1 MHQHRVRTRKRHG
14 LDKLKG
20 EKKKPRLFL
29 VGHPNVGKSVIFS
42 HLTGAYMTVS
52 NYPGTTVELA
62 SGLSSFK
69 PHWEVVDT
77 PGINSFLP
85 HSADEAVTLNLLLD
99 RQPEDTVLV
108 VADAKN
114 LRRSL
119 LLATNLLEMGYP
131 FIIDLNMLDEA
142 EMRGIEIDTETLSQ
156 LLGVEVVK
164 TVATEGKGI
173 DKLIKAVNRAREPHF
188 RFHYEKR
195 IEEAVEQISSYLPQA
210 SVEKRFM
217 ALMTLAGNE
226 VVKKKVKQLVSAEDW
241 RKIQGIVDNTQLQT
255 DEPLALRIEKKRADV
270 VAQLVKRVFKQKK
283 LAHASSFFEKI
294 GAATMHPLLGL
305 PFLAFILFVIYEVV
319 GVFAA
324 GTLVDFLENQIFGSY
339 INPFLIYLIAPLP
352 YLLRDFL
359 MGPYGLISMGLTY
372 ALAIVLPIVTAFFFI
387 FSLLEDTGYLPRLA
401 ALLNRAFKAVGLSG
415 KAVLPL
421 VLGLGCATMAT
432 LTSRILETKKERI
445 IVTLLLALAIPCSAQ
460 LGVIMGLLASVS
472 LQVFLIYVLV
482 IVLQL
487 LLVGFLAARL
497 IPGERAD
504 FLIEIPPF
512 RVPKFSNLLI
522 KTLYRVEWF
531 LKEAVPLF
539 LIGTAILFLA
549 DRSGLLSYLE
559 RVVSPVVKGFVGL
572 PPQTTEAFIMGF
584 LRRDYGAAGLFKL
597 AKAGLLQTNQILV
610 SMVVITLFVPC
621 IANFLVIIK
630 ERGWKIALAI
640 IGFIFPFAFLVGG
653 MLNFI
658 LNLFGVKL

>member
-1 MHQHRVRTRKRHG
+1 MHQHRVRARKKHG

-20 EKKKPRLFL
+20 KLGKARLFL
-29 VGHPNVGKSVIFS
+29 VGHPNAGKSVIFS
-42 HLTGAYMTVS
+42 HLTGAYMNVS

-62 SGLSSFK
+62 SGQSSFNS
-69 PHWEVVDT
+69 HCEVIDT

-85 HSADEAVTLNLLLD
+85 HSADEAVTLNLLLERRPQD
-99 RQPEDTVLV
+99 SVLV

-119 LLATNLLEMGYP
+119 LLATYLLEMGYP
-131 FIIDLNMLDEA
+131 FLIDLNMLDEA
-142 EMRGIEIDTETLSQ
+142 EVRGIEIDTAALSQ

-164 TVATEGKGI
+164 TVATEGKGVK
-173 DKLIKAVNRAREPHF
+173 KLLEAVNRAKRSYFKLSH
-188 RFHYEKR
+188 EKD
-195 IEEAVEQISSYLPQA
+195 IEEAVEQISSYLPQTLI
-210 SVEKRFM
+210 EKRFI
-217 ALMTLAGNE
+217 ALMILAGNE
-226 VVKKKVKQLVSAEDW
+226 VVIKKVQNLVSSDDW
-241 RKIQGIVDNTQLQT
+241 QKIQDLVSQTQLQT
-255 DEPLALRIEKKRADV
+255 DEPLALKIEKKRADA
-270 VAQLVKRVFKQKK
+270 VAQLVKRVFKRKR
-283 LAHASSFFEKI
+283 LARANSFFEKI
-294 GAATMHPLLGL
+294 GVATMHPILGL
-305 PFLAFILFVIYEVV
+305 PFLVLVLYLIYEIV
-319 GVFAA
+319 GVFTA
-324 GTLVDFLENQIFGSY
+324 GTVVNFLEKQIFGSY
-339 INPFLIYLIAPLP
+339 INPFLKSLASPLP
-352 YLLRDFL
+352 SLLRDFL

-372 ALAIVLPIVTAFFFI
+372 ALAIVLPVVAAFFFI

-401 ALLNRAFKAVGLSG
+401 ALLNRALKTMGLSG

-432 LTSRILETKKERI
+432 LTSRILGTRKERI

-472 LQVFLIYVLV
+472 AKVFLIWLLV
-482 IVLQL
+482 IVSQL
-487 LLVGFLAARL
+487 FLVGFLASCL

-504 FLIEIPPF
+504 FLVEIPPF
-512 RVPKFSNLLI
+512 RVPKLSNLLI

-549 DRSGLLSYLE
+549 DRSGLLYYLE
-559 RVVSPVVKGFVGL
+559 RAVTPVVKGFVGL
-572 PPQTTEAFIMGF
+572 PPQTAEAFIMGF

-621 IANFLVIIK
+621 VANFLVIIK
-630 ERGWKIALAI
+630 ERGWKSALAI
-640 IGFIFPFAFLVGG
+640 VGFIFPFAFLVGG
-653 MLNFI
+653 VLNFI
-658 LNLFGVKL
+658 LNLFGVRL